1 MEEAR
6 LLKKLGR
13 AINAKRIALGYS
25 QEHLAEE
32 AGCHRNFIGMVERG
46 ERNITLIKL
55 RDIAAAL
62 KTTIADLT
70 EGLR

>member
-6 LLKKLGR
+6 LLKRLGKT
-13 AINAKRIALGYS
+13 IHAKRVDLGYS
-25 QEHLAEE
+25 QEHLAEL

-46 ERNITLIKL
+46 ERNITVLKL

-62 KTTIADLT
+62 KSTVSELT
-70 EGLR
+70 EGIK

>member
-13 AINAKRIALGYS
+13 AIHAKRIALGYS
-25 QEHLAEE
+25 QERLAEL
-32 AGCHRNFIGMVERG
+32 ADCHRNFIGMIERG
-46 ERNITLIKL
+46 ERNITVIKL

-62 KTTIADLT
+62 KTTVSELT
-70 EGLR
+70 EGIR